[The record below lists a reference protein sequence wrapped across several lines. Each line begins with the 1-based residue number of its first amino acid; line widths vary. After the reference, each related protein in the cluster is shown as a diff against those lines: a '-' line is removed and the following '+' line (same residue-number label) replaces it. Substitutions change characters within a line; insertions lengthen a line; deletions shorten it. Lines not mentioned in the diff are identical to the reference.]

1 MWVHGQHFGAFAP
14 NATLKPLL
22 ALKRTPL
29 LRHCPRET
37 LVPRHQTIFDIPA
50 IGRRSIC
57 SCLSIERVETDLAR
71 ITTQYER
78 RVPASVRPSVRLSL
92 NSTPVDHSQLL
103 TVSFPAPLAIVML
116 CTGNSCCQCLPPA
129 FSFNS
134 LEARSNY
141 TYYSSIL

>member
-1 MWVHGQHFGAFAP
+1 MGAWPAFRGLCPQRHPKTAPGIKADPHCVTVHA
-14 NATLKPLL
+14 
-22 ALKRTPL
+22 
-29 LRHCPRET
+29 RET

-103 TVSFPAPLAIVML
+103 TVSFPASLAIVML